1 MKVLK
6 SERDKATN
14 YKNVLEKE
22 RIPSLEKD
30 KRALEKKYEKV
41 KEKAEKVEKEYN
53 EEKEVS
59 CAE

>member
-6 SERDKATN
+6 SERDKATSD
-14 YKNVLEKE
+14 KNVLEKE
-22 RIPSLEKD
+22 RIPRLEKD
-30 KRALEKKYEKV
+30 KRAIEKKYEKI
-41 KEKAEKVEKEYN
+41 KERTEKVEKEYK